1 MALFISPFGVWSLH
15 LDFEGRYEQIRH
27 NITWQRRH
35 RDHRASTILGPSH
48 LIIIPASWDSL
59 RRHATAS
66 VSYQLW
72 TRVGAKTKHLA
83 KQAQRAQP
91 AQPFSHVSARPWAKL
106 LVKLHAAWGDWQM
119 VWSSTGLL
127 RHPAKLRFWSVS
139 FNFVRRTSWAC
150 GRTCQTLTSSCW
162 IRDESLPVSTLSIG
176 KRLGRGSFPS
186 WRLPQHIALKWEHAI
201 VSAGPTFQTRSCV
214 WHLKHLGHPRSSNWW
229 LVVPEKLK

>member
-1 MALFISPFGVWSLH
+1 MNGTCHHFPYDQKSFVSQLGSPLKTSVVSVL
-15 LDFEGRYEQIRH
+15 
-27 NITWQRRH
+27 TV
-35 RDHRASTILGPSH
+35 
-48 LIIIPASWDSL
+48 
-59 RRHATAS
+59 AS
-66 VSYQLW
+66 VPW
-72 TRVGAKTKHLA
+72 RVYHNGSL
-83 KQAQRAQP
+83 
-91 AQPFSHVSARPWAKL
+91 VSFF
-106 LVKLHAAWGDWQM
+106 WGGDDVVFCF
-119 VWSSTGLL
+119 VW
-127 RHPAKLRFWSVS
+127 FWSVS

-186 WRLPQHIALKWEHAI
+186 WRLPQHIDLKWEHAI